1 MAIDGDAGNFNFRED
16 DHDYYSQPGNLF
28 RMLKPVEQQRLFE
41 NTARA
46 IGDAS
51 KEVQDRH
58 IGNCSKADPAYGKGV
73 AKAIA
78 ALQQDQESKEVV
90 YAEVSR

>member
-1 MAIDGDAGNFNFRED
+1 
-16 DHDYYSQPGNLF
+16 
-28 RMLKPVEQQRLFE
+28 
-41 NTARA
+41 
-46 IGDAS
+46 
-51 KEVQDRH
+51 VQDRH

-78 ALQQDQESKEVV
+78 ALLQQRESKEVV